1 MLFSESFYF
10 LQENFNVWIEE
21 NHKILDVPFPPSYQD
36 LHIMDACLETNVRYL
51 DTANYEPPDEA
62 RFCHKWQ
69 WDYHERFKEKGI
81 MALLGNGFDPGVT
94 NFFYSLCQET
104 SF

>member
-1 MLFSESFYF
+1 
-10 LQENFNVWIEE
+10 
-21 NHKILDVPFPPSYQD
+21 
-36 LHIMDACLETNVRYL
+36 MDACLETNVRYL

-81 MALLGNGFDPGVT
+81 MATFGEWF
-94 NFFYSLCQET
+94 
-104 SF
+104 